1 MDTLYTSKDRKVHF
15 SNMSMYVLAIRSYE
29 TDERKSFELL
39 KYQVELFNKVVDVM
53 GLVDLPRTFWDKTK
67 EKMEQELENVRK
79 NLQENTAATKVEN
92 TLNQQFEQKLEIS

>member
-1 MDTLYTSKDRKVHF
+1 
-15 SNMSMYVLAIRSYE
+15 MYVLAIRSYE

-79 NLQENTAATKVEN
+79 NLQENTTATKVEN
-92 TLNQQFEQKLEIS
+92 TLSQQFEQKLEIS

>member
-1 MDTLYTSKDRKVHF
+1 
-15 SNMSMYVLAIRSYE
+15 MSMYVLAIRSYE

-92 TLNQQFEQKLEIS
+92 TLNQQFEQKLEMSAVQ

>member
-1 MDTLYTSKDRKVHF
+1 
-15 SNMSMYVLAIRSYE
+15 MSMYVLAIRSYE

-79 NLQENTAATKVEN
+79 NLQENTATTKVGN
-92 TLNQQFEQKLEIS
+92 NLSQPFEQKLEIS

>member
-1 MDTLYTSKDRKVHF
+1 MF
-15 SNMSMYVLAIRSYE
+15 LAIRSYE
-29 TDERKSFELL
+29 TDEKKSFELL

-79 NLQENTAATKVEN
+79 NLQENTTTTKVEN
-92 TLNQQFEQKLEIS
+92 ALSQQFEQKLEIL

>member
-1 MDTLYTSKDRKVHF
+1 
-15 SNMSMYVLAIRSYE
+15 MYVLAIRSYE

>member
-1 MDTLYTSKDRKVHF
+1 
-15 SNMSMYVLAIRSYE
+15 MSMYVLAIRSYE

-92 TLNQQFEQKLEIS
+92 TLSQQFEQKLEIS

>member
-1 MDTLYTSKDRKVHF
+1 
-15 SNMSMYVLAIRSYE
+15 MSMYVLAIRSYE

-79 NLQENTAATKVEN
+79 NLQENTTATKVEN
-92 TLNQQFEQKLEIS
+92 TLSQQFEQELEIS

>member
-1 MDTLYTSKDRKVHF
+1 
-15 SNMSMYVLAIRSYE
+15 MSMYVLAIRSYE

>member
-1 MDTLYTSKDRKVHF
+1 
-15 SNMSMYVLAIRSYE
+15 MSMYVLAIRSYE

-92 TLNQQFEQKLEIS
+92 TLSQQFEQELEIS

>member
-1 MDTLYTSKDRKVHF
+1 
-15 SNMSMYVLAIRSYE
+15 MSMYVLAIRSYE

-79 NLQENTAATKVEN
+79 NLQENTTATKVEN
-92 TLNQQFEQKLEIS
+92 TLSQQFEQKLEIS

>member
-1 MDTLYTSKDRKVHF
+1 
-15 SNMSMYVLAIRSYE
+15 MYVLAIRSYE

-92 TLNQQFEQKLEIS
+92 TLSQQFEQKLEIS

>member
-1 MDTLYTSKDRKVHF
+1 
-15 SNMSMYVLAIRSYE
+15 MSMYVLAIRSYE

-79 NLQENTAATKVEN
+79 NLQENTTATKVEN

>member
-1 MDTLYTSKDRKVHF
+1 
-15 SNMSMYVLAIRSYE
+15 MYVLAIRSYE

-79 NLQENTAATKVEN
+79 NLQENTATTKVEN
-92 TLNQQFEQKLEIS
+92 NLSQQFEQKLEIS